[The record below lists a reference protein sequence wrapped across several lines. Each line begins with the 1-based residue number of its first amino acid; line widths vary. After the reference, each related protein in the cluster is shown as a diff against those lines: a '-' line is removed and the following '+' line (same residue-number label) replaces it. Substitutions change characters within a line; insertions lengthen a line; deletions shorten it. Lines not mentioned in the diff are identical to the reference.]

1 MAKSPS
7 AAIAE
12 DDSKQDANTDVPF
25 ETFESISEAK
35 VSQWVK
41 AFKIFGQFCD
51 ILEGSIEID
60 RNNCLHSGK
69 NYRS

>member
-1 MAKSPS
+1 MAKSPP

-12 DDSKQDANTDVPF
+12 VDSKQDANTKVPFETPF
-25 ETFESISEAK
+25 ETFETTREAK

-60 RNNCLHSGK
+60 RKLLAK
-69 NYRS
+69 W